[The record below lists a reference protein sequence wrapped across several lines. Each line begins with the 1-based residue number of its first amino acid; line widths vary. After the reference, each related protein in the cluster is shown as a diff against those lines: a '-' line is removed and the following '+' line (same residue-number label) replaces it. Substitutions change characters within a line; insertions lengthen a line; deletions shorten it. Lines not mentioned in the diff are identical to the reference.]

1 MLTSYRADFL
11 AVKSKIISLIAVKT
25 FFAQGVARRAF
36 FFYGTVM
43 VTDLEH
49 LSQQFPAAAEYV
61 SNIFLIHRDYGTV
74 TNLRLAEW
82 MGVST
87 PAVTQALV
95 RLKKLGLVDYQR
107 YAPVNLTEQGRQFA
121 LRVLKRH
128 YLLEHLLVR
137 LLDFPWDKAD
147 EEAKVLQSHISQDLE
162 DHLDAKLGHPQTCPH
177 GNPLPGTEIEPKL
190 LGAQRLSQAPL
201 GAEILILRITEEG
214 EAIPLM
220 LPFCQASG
228 IKPGVRFFVKQTAE
242 TEIRLKHADWEV
254 AVPISLAQHIRFS
267 L

>member
-1 MLTSYRADFL
+1 
-11 AVKSKIISLIAVKT
+11 
-25 FFAQGVARRAF
+25 
-36 FFYGTVM
+36 M

-49 LSQQFPAAAEYV
+49 ISQQFPAAAEYV

-87 PAVTQALV
+87 PAVTQALI
-95 RLKKLGLVDYQR
+95 RLKKLELVDYQR
-107 YAPVNLTEQGRQFA
+107 YAPVNLTEQGREFA

-147 EEAKVLQSHISQDLE
+147 EEAKVLQSQISQDLE
-162 DHLDAKLGHPQTCPH
+162 NHLDAKLGHPQTCPH
-177 GNPLPGTEIEPKL
+177 GNPLPGTEIESKL
-190 LGAQRLSQAPL
+190 LGAPRLKDAPL
-201 GAEILILRITEEG
+201 GSEILILRITEEG
-214 EAIPLM
+214 EAIPRM

-228 IKPGVRFFVKQTAE
+228 IKPGVRFFVRQVTD
-242 TEIRLKHADWEV
+242 TEIVLRRDDSDV
-254 AVPISLAQHIRFS
+254 AVPISLAEHIRFS

>member
-1 MLTSYRADFL
+1 
-11 AVKSKIISLIAVKT
+11 
-25 FFAQGVARRAF
+25 
-36 FFYGTVM
+36 M

-49 LSQQFPAAAEYV
+49 ISQQFPAAAEYV

-87 PAVTQALV
+87 PAVTQALI
-95 RLKKLGLVDYQR
+95 RLKKLELVDYQR
-107 YAPVNLTEQGRQFA
+107 YAPVNLTEQGREFA

-147 EEAKVLQSHISQDLE
+147 EEAKVLQSQISQDLE
-162 DHLDAKLGHPQTCPH
+162 NHLDAKLGHPQTCPH

-190 LGAQRLSQAPL
+190 LGAPRLKDALL

-214 EAIPLM
+214 EAIPRM

-228 IKPGVRFFVKQTAE
+228 IKPGVRFFVRQVTD
-242 TEIRLKHADWEV
+242 TEIVLRRDDADI
-254 AVPISLAQHIRFS
+254 AVPISLAEHIRFS